1 MKNTESQFKT
11 ILLTTDFSE
20 TSLRAFPAA
29 LLIAEKFEANL
40 LLVYVEE
47 DRLPPFA
54 GELGTVRVGDILDMH
69 RERAAKELDKLGEAQ
84 FGDRVEYETI
94 VVPGVPHRE
103 VVRIAEEREADLIV
117 IATHGRGFISHALFG
132 STTERVVRR
141 ASCPVLTVRAQG
153 AEE

>member
-1 MKNTESQFKT
+1 MKKDNGPFKT

-20 TSLRAFPAA
+20 TSLHAFASA
-29 LLIAEKFEANL
+29 TLLAEKFDSKV
-40 LLVYVEE
+40 LLVYVDE

-69 RERAAKELDKLGEAQ
+69 RKRATQELDKLAETRLG
-84 FGDRVEYETI
+84 GRVDYETI

-103 VVRIAEEREADLIV
+103 VVRIAEEREVDLIV

-141 ASCPVLTVRAQG
+141 ASCPVLTVRAH
-153 AEE
+153 AALE

>member
-1 MKNTESQFKT
+1 MSDFKT

-20 TSLRAFPAA
+20 TSLHAFAPA
-29 LLIAEKFEANL
+29 LSVAEKFGAKL
-40 LLVYVEE
+40 LLIYVEE

-54 GELGTVRVGDILDMH
+54 GELGSVRVGDILELH
-69 RERAAKELDKLGEAQ
+69 HERATKEIEHLGEAHLA
-84 FGDRVEYETI
+84 GKVDYETI

-103 VVRIAEEREADLIV
+103 VVRIAEERNVDLIV

-141 ASCPVLTVRAQG
+141 SPCPVLTVRAHPP
-153 AEE
+153 EE

>member
-1 MKNTESQFKT
+1 MKNAASPFKT
-11 ILLTTDFSE
+11 VLLTTDFSE
-20 TSLRAFPAA
+20 TSLHAFPPA
-29 LLIAEKFEANL
+29 LLLAEKFEARL

-69 RERAAKELDKLGEAQ
+69 RERASKELDKLAEAQ

-117 IATHGRGFISHALFG
+117 
-132 STTERVVRR
+132 
-141 ASCPVLTVRAQG
+141 
-153 AEE
+153 